1 MTAPIVWFTGLP
13 ASGKST
19 LATCVRDRLA
29 TLHRPALVLDSDAI
43 RDALGT
49 HSYDR
54 ARRDDFYRTLANL
67 AALVARQDIIALVA
81 ATAPRRAHRDAA
93 RAFDGPVIE
102 VFVDVPVAECEARDP
117 KGLYAAARRDPA
129 TALPGIGVTYERPEA
144 PDVVARGGLDEDAV
158 ARIAALV
165 GDRRSA

>member
-1 MTAPIVWFTGLP
+1 MTAPIVWLTGLP

-19 LATCVRDRLA
+19 LAVRVRERLA
-29 TLHRPALVLDSDAI
+29 ALKRPAFVLDSDAI

-54 ARRDDFYRTLANL
+54 AHRDDFYRTLANL

-93 RAFDGPVIE
+93 RTFDGRVIE

-117 KGLYAAARRDPA
+117 KGLYAAARRDLS
-129 TALPGIGVTYERPEA
+129 TALPGIGVPYEPPEA
-144 PDVVARGGLDEDAV
+144 PDVVARGGLDDDAA
-158 ARIAALV
+158 ARIAALAAGV
-165 GDRRSA
+165 